1 MKLED
6 YKAWLL
12 EHGEIKEEY
21 ERPYNPQCDPPEYEN
36 GSYFLSY
43 DLMYAGRP
51 YAGLSGG
58 FGGANYQKTE
68 DYSSMD
74 EALKDAYALAV
85 EEYQSYEVCHGIMS
99 WDDCREDLIDS
110 GFDYDD
116 EAVDD
121 RYQEELESWLS
132 YYVEPEEE

>member
-43 DLMYAGRP
+43 AGRP
-51 YAGLSGG
+51 YAVGDTTPL
-58 FGGANYQKTE
+58 ACYK
-68 DYSSMD
+68 YVYD
-74 EALKDAYALAV
+74 ESKAYLEEKLKHLIK
-85 EEYQSYEVCHGIMS
+85 EE
-99 WDDCREDLIDS
+99 
-110 GFDYDD
+110 
-116 EAVDD
+116 
-121 RYQEELESWLS
+121 
-132 YYVEPEEE
+132 

>member
-43 DLMYAGRP
+43 DLMYAGF
-51 YAGLSGG
+51 AVGDV
-58 FGGANYQKTE
+58 T
-68 DYSSMD
+68 
-74 EALKDAYALAV
+74 ALACYKYV
-85 EEYQSYEVCHGIMS
+85 YDESKTYLEKKLKCLIKEE
-99 WDDCREDLIDS
+99 
-110 GFDYDD
+110 
-116 EAVDD
+116 
-121 RYQEELESWLS
+121 
-132 YYVEPEEE
+132 

>member
-43 DLMYAGRP
+43 DLMYAGFAVGDTTP
-51 YAGLSGG
+51 LACYK
-58 FGGANYQKTE
+58 YV
-68 DYSSMD
+68 YD
-74 EALKDAYALAV
+74 ESKAYLEEKLKHLIK
-85 EEYQSYEVCHGIMS
+85 EE
-99 WDDCREDLIDS
+99 
-110 GFDYDD
+110 
-116 EAVDD
+116 
-121 RYQEELESWLS
+121 
-132 YYVEPEEE
+132 

>member
-12 EHGEIKEEY
+12 QHGEIKEEY

-51 YAGLSGG
+51 YAG
-58 FGGANYQKTE
+58 FHPRQKP
-68 DYSSMD
+68 
-74 EALKDAYALAV
+74 V
-85 EEYQSYEVCHGIMS
+85 
-99 WDDCREDLIDS
+99 
-110 GFDYDD
+110 F
-116 EAVDD
+116 
-121 RYQEELESWLS
+121 
-132 YYVEPEEE
+132 

>member
-1 MKLED
+1 MMKLED

-51 YAGLSGG
+51 YAGFAVGDV
-58 FGGANYQKTE
+58 T
-68 DYSSMD
+68 
-74 EALKDAYALAV
+74 ALACYKYV
-85 EEYQSYEVCHGIMS
+85 YNESKAYLKERVKYEV
-99 WDDCREDLIDS
+99 
-110 GFDYDD
+110 
-116 EAVDD
+116 
-121 RYQEELESWLS
+121 
-132 YYVEPEEE
+132 

>member
-21 ERPYNPQCDPPEYEN
+21 ERPYNPQCD
-36 GSYFLSY
+36 
-43 DLMYAGRP
+43 
-51 YAGLSGG
+51 
-58 FGGANYQKTE
+58 
-68 DYSSMD
+68 
-74 EALKDAYALAV
+74 
-85 EEYQSYEVCHGIMS
+85 
-99 WDDCREDLIDS
+99 LIDS
-110 GFDYDD
+110 GFDYD
-116 EAVDD
+116 DD

>member
-21 ERPYNPQCDPPEYEN
+21 ERPYNPQCDPPEYKD

-51 YAGLSGG
+51 YAGFAVGDVTLWL
-58 FGGANYQKTE
+58 AI
-68 DYSSMD
+68 SMFTTSP
-74 EALKDAYALAV
+74 K
-85 EEYQSYEVCHGIMS
+85 
-99 WDDCREDLIDS
+99 LIW
-110 GFDYDD
+110 
-116 EAVDD
+116 
-121 RYQEELESWLS
+121 R
-132 YYVEPEEE
+132 

>member
-21 ERPYNPQCDPPEYEN
+21 ERPYNPQCDPPEYKD

-51 YAGLSGG
+51 YAVGDV
-58 FGGANYQKTE
+58 T
-68 DYSSMD
+68 
-74 EALKDAYALAV
+74 ALACYKYV
-85 EEYQSYEVCHGIMS
+85 YNESKAYLKERLKYEVCGTEWRLWWSH
-99 WDDCREDLIDS
+99 
-110 GFDYDD
+110 
-116 EAVDD
+116 
-121 RYQEELESWLS
+121 LS
-132 YYVEPEEE
+132 ENRRLFFYG

>member
-12 EHGEIKEEY
+12 QHGEIKEEY
-21 ERPYNPQCDPPEYEN
+21 ERPYNPQC
-36 GSYFLSY
+36 
-43 DLMYAGRP
+43 
-51 YAGLSGG
+51 
-58 FGGANYQKTE
+58 
-68 DYSSMD
+68 
-74 EALKDAYALAV
+74 
-85 EEYQSYEVCHGIMS
+85 
-99 WDDCREDLIDS
+99 DLIDS